1 MFTWKKYLLQF
12 GTIACSIH
20 FHYLIVYVYV
30 FSFTCNQT
38 KISFLHFTNWQSWQ
52 EIMSIFWYWKICTK
66 KFTNFW
72 WLNLGTESDVS
83 TVWIF
88 YCDKNKCQNS
98 NFNQKRMFTLKILI
112 SQKVARLSCF
122 ERIRV
127 VQLDCH
133 PAKVQL
139 KQRISTLHPNQC
151 DKNLNLFL
159 IFHVSTNNRTTQRLK
174 YQTCIVMIEILFEGK
189 LTFKNTSLCKLEV
202 LGFSLLYQ
210 VHMHT

>member
-1 MFTWKKYLLQF
+1 MLAAIIFIISYSMYMYFLVIEIKRSQF
-12 GTIACSIH
+12 INLT
-20 FHYLIVYVYV
+20 
-30 FSFTCNQT
+30 FSFYKLTIMTGNNVH
-38 KISFLHFTNWQSWQ
+38 FLILKN
-52 EIMSIFWYWKICTK
+52 TK

-88 YCDKNKCQNS
+88 YCDKNKCKNS

-112 SQKVARLSCF
+112 SQKVALLSCF

-151 DKNLNLFL
+151 DKNLNLLL
-159 IFHVSTNNRTTQRLK
+159 IFHVSANKRTTQRLK
-174 YQTCIVMIEILFEGK
+174 YQTCIVMIEILFECQ
-189 LTFKNTSLCKLEV
+189 LTFKNTSLRKLEV